1 MSSAVLPGLFL
12 RKKRLCILCQCYE
25 FTAVSFCG
33 TVYLCI
39 LVPAKARLT
48 FPGARRGT
56 ASSPG
61 IFDPFQPCA
70 AGTEGEGVFPGFALW
85 GVGWATARGSLA
97 CVAHSVISIGVRARF
112 SYFIAVCS
120 QLFPSRPVILNV
132 YVPSVL
138 LSVLPRRRE
147 GGGRGKGSERA
158 ARAGVFQW
166 KQ

>member
-1 MSSAVLPGLFL
+1 M
-12 RKKRLCILCQCYE
+12 
-25 FTAVSFCG
+25 
-33 TVYLCI
+33 
-39 LVPAKARLT
+39 
-48 FPGARRGT
+48 
-56 ASSPG
+56 
-61 IFDPFQPCA
+61 
-70 AGTEGEGVFPGFALW
+70 

-97 CVAHSVISIGVRARF
+97 CVAHSVVSIGVVRARF

-138 LSVLPRRRE
+138 LSVLPRRGE